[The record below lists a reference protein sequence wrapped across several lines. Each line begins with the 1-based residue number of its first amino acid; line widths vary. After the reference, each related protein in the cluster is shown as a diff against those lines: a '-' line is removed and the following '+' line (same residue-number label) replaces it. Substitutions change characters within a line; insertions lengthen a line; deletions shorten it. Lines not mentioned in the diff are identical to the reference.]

1 MNIKK
6 YLKKFGTFSLT
17 LLLSTSSGLAINT
30 SFVEA
35 KPPSH
40 APAWGYRCKQEQRTE
55 RYNKDDC
62 EGNRGQRGTD
72 NDRYEDRNDEERND
86 RYEDRDDRFESEV
99 RSGRLTAG
107 TVLPVAYS
115 GSERIVLRRDER
127 YPLTLTITRDLRDN
141 RNRVL
146 IPSGSRVEGEFR
158 PVKDGVQF
166 VARRLVLRNGET
178 YRINATSRIIY
189 SNRDLDDDLRNTR
202 ISDAARVIIG
212 SVLGNGRNTRDD
224 SNLIVVYP
232 NRDLDLT
239 LRSDLQIR

>member
-1 MNIKK
+1 MNTKRH
-6 YLKKFGTFSLT
+6 LRKFGTLSLT

-30 SFVEA
+30 SSVEA

-55 RYNKDDC
+55 RYNKYDC
-62 EGNRGQRGTD
+62 EGKRGQKD
-72 NDRYEDRNDEERND
+72 NDDRYEDRNDEERND

-99 RSGRLTAG
+99 RSSRLTAG
-107 TVLPVAYS
+107 TVLPVEYS

-166 VARRLVLRNGET
+166 FARRLVLRNGET

-189 SNRDLDDDLRNTR
+189 SDRDLDDDDLRNTR
-202 ISDAARVIIG
+202 ISDAARIIID
-212 SVLGNGRNTRDD
+212 SVLGNGRSTRDD
-224 SNLIVVYP
+224 SNLIAVYP
-232 NRDLDLT
+232 DRDLDLT
-239 LRSDLQIR
+239 LSADLQIR

>member
-62 EGNRGQRGTD
+62 EGKRGQRGTD
-72 NDRYEDRNDEERND
+72 DRYEDRNDEERND

-178 YRINATSRIIY
+178 YRINAISRIIY
-189 SNRDLDDDLRNTR
+189 SARDLDDDLRNTR
-202 ISDAARVIIG
+202 ISDTARVIIG
-212 SVLGNGRNTRDD
+212 SVLGNGRNTRDG

-232 NRDLDLT
+232 NRYLDLT

>member
-6 YLKKFGTFSLT
+6 HLQKFGTLSLT
-17 LLLSTSSGLAINT
+17 LLLSIGSGLALNP
-30 SFVEA
+30 SSAEA

-62 EGNRGQRGTD
+62 EGKRDQRDTD
-72 NDRYEDRNDEERND
+72 DDRDEERND
-86 RYEDRDDRFESEV
+86 RYESEV
-99 RSGRLTAG
+99 RRSRVAAG
-107 TVLPVAYS
+107 TILPAKYS

-127 YPLTLTITRDLRDN
+127 YPLTLIITRDLRDN
-141 RNRVL
+141 RNRVI

-158 PVKDGVQF
+158 PVRDGVQF

-178 YRINATSRIIY
+178 YRIDATSKIIY
-189 SNRDLDDDLRNTR
+189 SDRDLNDDDLRNTR
-202 ISDAARVIIG
+202 VSDAARIIIG
-212 SVLGNGRNTRDD
+212 SVLGNGRITRDD

-232 NRDLDLT
+232 DSDLDLT
-239 LRSDLQIR
+239 LRSDLQIQ

>member
-62 EGNRGQRGTD
+62 EGKRGQRGTD
-72 NDRYEDRNDEERND
+72 DRYEDRNDEERND

-146 IPSGSRVEGEFR
+146 IPSGSQVEGEFR

-178 YRINATSRIIY
+178 YTINAISRIIY
-189 SNRDLDDDLRNTR
+189 SARDLDDDLRNTR
-202 ISDAARVIIG
+202 ISDTARVIIG
-212 SVLGNGRNTRDD
+212 SVLGNGRNTRDG